1 MYSENL
7 FARFLDKHAFLYY
20 YQRQKQMFAEDV
32 CSNMMPQCHG
42 YTERPGSGCQGHRKG
57 LVDTMEVRMD
67 CTAACRT
74 TGGRVSERRITKRG
88 AGTKVVRR
96 RKIALY
102 LIAVAIIVVTV
113 STLLLCSMNAEAAP
127 AETSVR
133 YYASVRVQ
141 DGDTLWKIADRYF
154 TDECGS
160 MRAYIREICLINHIS
175 GNDIHAGQY
184 LTIPY
189 YHCVHPE

>member
-1 MYSENL
+1 MMRNVT
-7 FARFLDKHAFLYY
+7 DT
-20 YQRQKQMFAEDV
+20 QKDRDPDV
-32 CSNMMPQCHG
+32 RG
-42 YTERPGSGCQGHRKG
+42 AGK
-57 LVDTMEVRMD
+57 DWWIIMEVRMD

-74 TGGRVSERRITKRG
+74 TDGRVSESRITERG

-133 YYASVRVQ
+133 YYTSVRVQ